1 MAPSSTKVIVAH
13 VTSAKA
19 AHVTSAKAS
28 HVTAA
33 KAAHAGSAK
42 AAHVT
47 AAKATHMA
55 ATATATHMAS
65 TATATATAAGLGTR
79 GNKAAG
85 KQCTCQNH
93 HRSSSH
99 DILQLVGRTF
109 RHRPCLTLALFSKV
123 NANVAMDWR
132 WRWLFFFS
140 TKFFVNQPTNARS
153 LEPIRRT
160 RELIECCSR

>member
-28 HVTAA
+28 HVTSA
-33 KAAHAGSAK
+33 KAAHVTSAK
-42 AAHVT
+42 ATHVT

-65 TATATATAAGLGTR
+65 TAAAATATGLGTR

-99 DILQLVGRTF
+99 NILQLVGRTF

-132 WRWLFFFS
+132 W
-140 TKFFVNQPTNARS
+140 
-153 LEPIRRT
+153 
-160 RELIECCSR
+160 

>member
-1 MAPSSTKVIVAH
+1 MAPSSTKVTVAD

-65 TATATATAAGLGTR
+65 TASTATAAAAGLGTR

-99 DILQLVGRTF
+99 NILQLVGRTF
-109 RHRPCLTLALFSKV
+109 RHRPCLTLALFQQ
-123 NANVAMDWR
+123 NER
-132 WRWLFFFS
+132 QR
-140 TKFFVNQPTNARS
+140 RGG
-153 LEPIRRT
+153 LEMVMAI
-160 RELIECCSR
+160 LLLH

>member
-19 AHVTSAKAS
+19 AHVTSAKAAHVTSAKAS
-28 HVTAA
+28 HVT
-33 KAAHAGSAK
+33 SAK
-42 AAHVT
+42 ATHVT

-65 TATATATAAGLGTR
+65 TASTAAGLGTR

-99 DILQLVGRTF
+99 NILQLVWADF
-109 RHRPCLTLALFSKV
+109 PPQALSDVGAFQQSERQRRDGLEM
-123 NANVAMDWR
+123 AMAI
-132 WRWLFFFS
+132 L
-140 TKFFVNQPTNARS
+140 
-153 LEPIRRT
+153 L
-160 RELIECCSR
+160 LH